1 MRSLCFYL
9 QDGLTRWECLTAEAR
24 KSERVFIWFLAHATV
39 KDDRFMAS
47 YLFLSTAS
55 LLFQPRPLSYTPRCF
70 LFVSWIIFSPFSFH
84 LFIFLLVFSSRAPFC
99 SNPPGLPGSP
109 LGVSRSLCFSLSLS
123 LPVSIPPSHYLFFP
137 LSPRPSVC
145 LAYFLWRIV
154 LVSSSLNKTR
164 LFSPWGKTV
173 LSSPQTCR
181 PSPCLLPPPPT
192 PHPNCLASA
201 PSGKLPYSPHF
212 STVSSFPPFSSSH
225 PEYQHLDRA
234 SFMLVTFLPTPLVS
248 SLHLTVICQ

>member
-1 MRSLCFYL
+1 MLLSAQIHLDFPEALWVYL
-9 QDGLTRWECLTAEAR
+9 
-24 KSERVFIWFLAHATV
+24 V
-39 KDDRFMAS
+39 
-47 YLFLSTAS
+47 
-55 LLFQPRPLSYTPRCF
+55 
-70 LFVSWIIFSPFSFH
+70 LFVSHFRCPSQSPS
-84 LFIFLLVFSSRAPFC
+84 LPPAISS
-99 SNPPGLPGSP
+99 
-109 LGVSRSLCFSLSLS
+109 SLC
-123 LPVSIPPSHYLFFP
+123 P
-137 LSPRPSVC
+137 PRPSVC